1 MLFSILSIKKVSIMC
16 HRSHE
21 YSVAL
26 SADLSASSLFVC
38 DLVVSQSHSSLLVI
52 LVLPDFP

>member
-1 MLFSILSIKKVSIMC
+1 MC